1 MVLKDCSRCMVYTPQ
16 GKPIGEA
23 AVMHTRDYVSLYF
36 EAYEMRDARMFTT
49 VDFYDDRV
57 GLVRAV
63 CELLIHRNP
72 SFPDIPHPWMA
83 DCKIRDVKD
92 ILQRQQDIRAKVHI
106 ETRFES
112 EHHGSFY
119 GTITNISAGGLYV
132 EAGQPLNRDEL
143 ISFQYN
149 FRTGTVA
156 RTFHAR
162 TIRAKRLG
170 DIEYGYGCCFVG
182 LSDNA
187 EASIREF
194 VFRALKE
201 RDKGRR

>member
-1 MVLKDCSRCMVYTPQ
+1 MVLKDCSRCMVYTPK
-16 GKPIGEA
+16 GKPFGEA
-23 AVMHTRDYVSLYF
+23 AVTHTRDYVSLYF
-36 EAYEMRDARMFTT
+36 DLYEMRDMRMFTT

-63 CELLIHRNP
+63 CELVIHRNP

-83 DCKIRDVKD
+83 NCVIKEVKD
-92 ILQRQQDIRAKVHI
+92 VLQRQRDIRAKVHI

-119 GTITNISAGGLYV
+119 GTITNLSAGGLYV
-132 EAGQPLNRDEL
+132 EAGQPLNRDER
-143 ISFQYN
+143 ISFEYN
-149 FRTGTVA
+149 FRSVS

-170 DIEYGYGCCFVG
+170 DIKYGYGCSFMG

-187 EASIREF
+187 EASIREY
-194 VFRALKE
+194 VYRVLKE
-201 RDKGRR
+201 RDKGKR